1 VLCLVPGEEH
11 VRDLVRHQ
19 FKFKKPTTV
28 TARLLKHLVTYLRES
43 NDELVIK
50 VLIGM
55 AQAIKTDKLW
65 KAISKVSP

>member
-1 VLCLVPGEEH
+1 

-19 FKFKKPTTV
+19 FKFKKPTRE
-28 TARLLKHLVTYLRES
+28 TARLLKHLVKYLSES

-55 AQAIKTDKLW
+55 ALDVRTDKLW
-65 KAISKVSP
+65 KAISEVSP

>member
-1 VLCLVPGEEH
+1 VLCLVPGAEH

-28 TARLLKHLVTYLRES
+28 TARLLKHLVTYLSES

-50 VLIGM
+50 VLIGV
-55 AQAIKTDKLW
+55 ALDVTTDKLW
-65 KAISKVSP
+65 EAISKVSP